1 MGAVEGDDTDVFG
14 YHFENQMLAVK
25 VFHLRGGKIVDRREF
40 FWEELPEL
48 LFPDSSALAQAGP
61 HPPSAAHEGPST
73 GEGAC
78 APSSSS
84 SFNPDEFFSALLKQ
98 IYIDQQYVPRNILVP
113 VDFEDRPPLEDLL
126 TEKRGRKV
134 EPRPPHRAEN

>member
-14 YHFENQMLAVK
+14 YHFENQMLALN
-25 VFHLRGGKIVDRREF
+25 FLRLRGGKIVDRREL

-61 HPPSAAHEGPST
+61 HPPSAAHEEPST
-73 GEGAC
+73 GDGAC

-98 IYIDQQYVPRNILVP
+98 IYIDHQYVPRNILVR
-113 VDFEDRPPLEDLL
+113 VDFEDPPGLADLL
-126 TEKRGRKV
+126 TEKR
-134 EPRPPHRAEN
+134 